1 MAVIAVY
8 SPKGG
13 VGKTTIAV
21 DLAWRFAVSGSYR
34 TLLWDIDIQ
43 GGAGYLLGAS
53 PGAMAK
59 DPALLERPDRLRQ
72 LISATAYDN
81 LSYLGL
87 DRSFR
92 NLSFNLLRLGPRRRI
107 GEIVRTLRGS
117 YDRIVLDCPPV
128 RDEISDQIIEA
139 SDLMIVPLPA
149 SPLAARAL
157 DLVRSDLAERNLGR
171 LPILPIFSMFDS
183 RRKAHRL
190 ARDGWMAE
198 FPIIPAASQIEQA
211 AFRQAPAGTLCGK
224 TAPGLAL
231 ARLWRGI
238 EFKLGEMGRA

>member
-13 VGKTTIAV
+13 VGKTTISV
-21 DLAWRFAVSGSYR
+21 DLAWRFAVPGQHR

-43 GGAGYLLGAS
+43 GGAGYLLQVDTA
-53 PGAMAK
+53 AMAK

-72 LISATAYDN
+72 VIAATGYAN
-81 LSYLGL
+81 LNYLGL

-117 YDRIVLDCPPV
+117 FDRNVLDCPPV

-157 DLVRSDLAERNLGR
+157 DHVRSDLAERNLGR
-171 LPILPIFSMFDS
+171 VPVLPVFSMFDS

-190 ARDGWMAE
+190 ARDGWMSD
-198 FPIIPAASQIEQA
+198 FPIVPAASQIEQA
-211 AFRQAPAGTLCGK
+211 AFRRVPAGTICGNS
-224 TAPGLAL
+224 APGLAL
-231 ARLWRGI
+231 ARVWRGI
-238 EFKLGEMGRA
+238 EAKLAQMGRA

>member
-21 DLAWRFAVSGSYR
+21 DLAWRSAVPGGYR

-43 GGAGYLLGAS
+43 GGAGYLLGTDPS
-53 PGAMAK
+53 AMAK
-59 DPALLERPDRLRQ
+59 DPALLERPERLRQ
-72 LISATAYDN
+72 AIAATTYPN

-87 DRSFR
+87 DRTFR
-92 NLSFNLLRLGPRRRI
+92 NLSFSLLRLGPRRRI
-107 GEIVRTLRGS
+107 GEIIRTLRGS
-117 YDRIVLDCPPV
+117 FDRIVLDCPPV

-157 DLVRSDLAERNLGR
+157 DQVRSDLAERRLNR
-171 LPILPIFSMFDS
+171 LPVLPIFSMFDS

-190 ARDGWMAE
+190 ARDGCMAD
-198 FPIIPAASQIEQA
+198 FPIIPSASQIEQA
-211 AFRQAPAGTLCGK
+211 AFRQAPAGTICGNSP
-224 TAPGLAL
+224 PGLAL

-238 EFKLGEMGRA
+238 EGKLAERGQA